1 MKEIN
6 TSIKKRR
13 SDDLIAN
20 NNSDNLPLKIASWIQ
35 NSDKNSHKRRI
46 CNNIANKG
54 SPVKGEILT
63 TIRGIS

>member
-13 SDDLIAN
+13 SGDLT

-35 NSDKNSHKRRI
+35 NSDKSIN
-46 CNNIANKG
+46 
-54 SPVKGEILT
+54 
-63 TIRGIS
+63 